1 MIIPTAVDLSVEF
14 RMDCEDEGFEEE
26 YVYSDDDSAYS
37 DDDKGAEDIFY
48 ISILWKTREDYRF
61 LLVSLAIRYV

>member
-48 ISILWKTREDYRF
+48 ISIL
-61 LLVSLAIRYV
+61 